1 LIGQTEGVLF
11 ADVILPSTNDSG
23 RVLVISGGS
32 NRVGITLSGT
42 TAGFFIVTGGGGVI
56 FSSVAAVTG
65 PNFKMALAYKSG
77 ASTLYVNGVSILST
91 TGAFSF
97 NATVD
102 TIYLGQSEL
111 TPGTGQNGQRQ
122 SEALLFKN
130 ALTSS
135 ELISLTTL

>member
-1 LIGQTEGVLF
+1 
-11 ADVILPSTNDSG
+11 
-23 RVLVISGGS
+23 
-32 NRVGITLSGT
+32 
-42 TAGFFIVTGGGGVI
+42 
-56 FSSVAAVTG
+56 
-65 PNFKMALAYKSG
+65 MALAYKSG